1 MNPTPIARAAA
12 FAAFAGLAALGLLA
26 AGCAHSV
33 NTVSRAEPQATPS
46 YVNDQR
52 VVTDSTLGRK
62 VAIVSVNETKVS
74 GNLLKIQVTLEN
86 RSSKPQAFT
95 YKFDWI
101 GQDGMELSGP
111 TGGWKQVQ
119 LQGREVRAVSAIAP
133 TPNAADFRLKLREN

>member
-1 MNPTPIARAAA
+1 MKSTTQARVALL
-12 FAAFAGLAALGLLA
+12 AGLAALALFAG
-26 AGCAHSV
+26 GCASSV
-33 NTVSRAEPQATPS
+33 NTVSRAEPQATPG

-52 VVTDSTLGRK
+52 VITDATLGRK
-62 VAIVSVNETKVS
+62 VAIASVNETKVS

-119 LQGREVRAVSAIAP
+119 LQGRETRAVSAIATSP
-133 TPNAADFRLKLREN
+133 SAVDFRLKLREN

>member
-1 MNPTPIARAAA
+1 MNPKTTARAIAL
-12 FAAFAGLAALGLLA
+12 AGLAALGLLA

-52 VVTDSTLGRK
+52 VITDATLGRK
-62 VAIVSVNETKVS
+62 VAIVSVNDAKVS
-74 GNLLKIQVTLEN
+74 GNLLKVQVTLEN
-86 RSSKPQAFT
+86 RSSRPQAFT

-119 LQGREVRAVSAIAP
+119 LQGRETRAISAVATNP
-133 TPNAADFRLKLREN
+133 RATDFRLSLREN